1 MDLAWLAARV
11 ASHFFRSYFLYY
23 WTILGVIPTGKEKK
37 QRFDLDA
44 HINKSLKNLLLR
56 ETKRIIKEL
65 YIHEHH
71 TFFKKEDMLNF

>member
-56 ETKRIIKEL
+56 DTKRIIKEL
-65 YIHEHH
+65 SIHEHH
-71 TFFKKEDMLNF
+71 TFLKEDMLNF